1 MKFLISA
8 AGTGGH
14 VFPALEFGKEC
25 IKNNHEVIWIG
36 TKTGIEKRV
45 VPHNI
50 KLLTIPMSGFRG
62 KNLILKIISLIGL
75 IASIFKSIF
84 YLQKNKIDYV
94 VCFGGY
100 ISLPVGLSAWICRK
114 PLFLH
119 EQNAIIGTSNNVLKK
134 FSKIIFLGFSIN
146 EPFTKKMML
155 VGNPIRQ
162 SKDSVI
168 SHSTA

>member
-1 MKFLISA
+1 MNFLISA

-14 VFPALEFGKEC
+14 VFPALEFGKEW

-75 IASIFKSIF
+75 IVSIFKSIF

-94 VCFGGY
+94 YKCY
-100 ISLPVGLSAWICRK
+100 
-114 PLFLH
+114 
-119 EQNAIIGTSNNVLKK
+119 EQLVKS
-134 FSKIIFLGFSIN
+134 FIN
-146 EPFTKKMML
+146 
-155 VGNPIRQ
+155 
-162 SKDSVI
+162 
-168 SHSTA
+168 HY